1 MCWVDKQKL
10 VFGELYFGVSDI
22 KSNKI
27 LGADLGEGRHL
38 EARGWMGLGDGFS
51 WWEFDKW
58 GRSGCMLLRGGIGA

>member
-27 LGADLGEGRHL
+27 LGADLGEGRHWRPG
-38 EARGWMGLGDGFS
+38 AGWGWVMASPGGSLIN
-51 WWEFDKW
+51 
-58 GRSGCMLLRGGIGA
+58 GRSGCVLLRGGIGA